1 MKLKLKTTVSSG
13 LLILRVINIHG
24 STILKM
30 IENQEAEV
38 LVVPGQEYSLE
49 WFTWSGRPSDIKI
62 WASLQPH
69 HADFED
75 IVIQQ
80 SYAAS
85 HQSPPQ
91 TYPEII
97 IPNH

>member
-30 IENQEAEV
+30 LENQEAEV

-49 WFTWSGRPSDIKI
+49 WFTWSGKPSEIKI
-62 WASLQPH
+62 LVNLQPH
-69 HADFED
+69 HPDFAD
-75 IVIQQ
+75 IVIEQ
-80 SYAAS
+80 SYEAP

-97 IPNH
+97 IPKH